1 MSGAGDRPTVVVI
14 VAHDYLLDLAVLAHL
29 APEVFVECVK
39 VVLHLAGVHLV
50 LGVVGGVLVEV
61 WEEDRL

>member
-1 MSGAGDRPTVVVI
+1 MSGSGQGLTIVVI
-14 VAHDYLLDLAVLAHL
+14 VTHDDLFDLAVLAHL